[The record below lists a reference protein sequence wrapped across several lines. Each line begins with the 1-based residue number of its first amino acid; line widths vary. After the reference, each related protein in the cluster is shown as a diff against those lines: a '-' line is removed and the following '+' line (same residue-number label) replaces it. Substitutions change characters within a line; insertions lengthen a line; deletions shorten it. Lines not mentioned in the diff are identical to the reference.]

1 MNIIKATLTDAEEIA
16 RNNIEMA
23 RESEQIV
30 LSKSVAITAVKNL
43 INDSEKGFYLL
54 IKRNNKIIGQL
65 MITFEWSDWRNNTI
79 WWIQSVYVDPAYRK
93 QGVFRSLYKYIQDLA
108 NKNDVKVLRLYVH
121 EQNKK
126 AIKVYE
132 SLGME
137 KKSYV
142 IYESMIT

>member
-1 MNIIKATLTDAEEIA
+1 MTIIKATLIDAEEIA

-93 QGVFRSLYKYIQDLA
+93 QGVFRSLYKHIQDLA
-108 NKNDVKVLRLYVH
+108 KKNDVKVLRLYVH